1 MSEERLQKI
10 LAQAG
15 FGSRRSCEV
24 LITAN
29 RVTVNGKVATLGQK
43 ADPEHDKIAV
53 DGQNIAKPVNKKV
66 YIALNKPRGVL
77 SDTDPADPR
86 PTVFDFVQSNA
97 HLFAVGRLDLDSE
110 GLILLTND
118 GELANR
124 LTHPRYEHEKEYKVL
139 VAARPDEE
147 QLAAWRRGVVLPDVG
162 KTAPARV
169 TLISTEGKGA
179 WLRVVMHEGKKRQ
192 IREVGRTIGIPVV
205 RIIRVRIA
213 TLLLSDLKTGQSRE
227 LSDSEIAALKA
238 STQEKS
244 HTTFRSP
251 KSRFPGANKR

>member
-1 MSEERLQKI
+1 MTEERLQKI

-24 LITAN
+24 LITAG
-29 RVTVNGKVATLGQK
+29 RVKVNGEIATLGQK
-43 ADPEHDKIAV
+43 ADAMADKIVV
-53 DGQNIAKPVNKKV
+53 DGQPIHKPSGKKV

-77 SDTDPADPR
+77 SDTDPNDPR
-86 PTVFDFVQSNA
+86 PTVFDLVQSSA

-110 GLILLTND
+110 GLVLLTND

-139 VAARPDEE
+139 VAVRPDEE
-147 QLAAWRRGVVLPDVG
+147 QLATWRRGVVLPEAG

-169 TLISTEGKGA
+169 TVISTEGKGA

-192 IREVGRTIGIPVV
+192 IREIGRTIGIPVV
-205 RIIRVRIA
+205 KIIRVRIS
-213 TLLLSDLKTGQSRE
+213 TLLLGDLKTAQSRMLTDAE
-227 LSDSEIAALKA
+227 VASLIE
-238 STQEKS
+238 STQERAHSPAPRPLRNKTTKS
-244 HTTFRSP
+244 T
-251 KSRFPGANKR
+251 G

>member
-1 MSEERLQKI
+1 
-10 LAQAG
+10 
-15 FGSRRSCEV
+15 
-24 LITAN
+24 
-29 RVTVNGKVATLGQK
+29 
-43 ADPEHDKIAV
+43 
-53 DGQNIAKPVNKKV
+53 
-66 YIALNKPRGVL
+66 
-77 SDTDPADPR
+77 
-86 PTVFDFVQSNA
+86 
-97 HLFAVGRLDLDSE
+97 
-110 GLILLTND
+110 LILLTND

-139 VAARPDEE
+139 VAVRPDEE

-227 LSDSEIAALKA
+227 LSDSEVAALRA

-244 HTTFRSP
+244 RSTFRSP
-251 KSRFPGANKR
+251 KPRFPGANKR